1 MSQDNCVTVT
11 DDELARVAAE
21 TTRQVFQKQQLDME
35 IGDILAHLKT
45 PTKDEKE
52 ENRYQERNGTENLQL
67 ALDDDD
73 SNDATGLV
81 FLMGFF
87 FRVYK

>member
-21 TTRQVFQKQQLDME
+21 TTRQVFQKQQLDLE
-35 IGDILAHLKT
+35 IGDILAHIKT

-52 ENRYQERNGTENLQL
+52 ENRYHERGGTENLQL

-73 SNDATGLV
+73 SNDGV
-81 FLMGFF
+81 G
-87 FRVYK
+87 